1 VLGFFLEAVPAA
13 AIFFETAHSGP
24 LLSGRPTPVNSHS
37 DLISIVI
44 DEILRR
50 RTFAIISH
58 PDAGKTTLTDKR
70 LLFGGAIQLA
80 GEVKAR
86 GARRRVR
93 SDWMA
98 VERERGIS
106 VSSAV
111 NELRARGPRLQPAR
125 HAEPPEFQPTGI
137 PASTPIGSG

>member
-1 VLGFFLEAVPAA
+1 L
-13 AIFFETAHSGP
+13 
-24 LLSGRPTPVNSHS
+24 
-37 DLISIVI
+37 
-44 DEILRR
+44 
-50 RTFAIISH
+50 
-58 PDAGKTTLTDKR
+58 

-80 GEVKAR
+80 GEVTPR

-111 NELRARGPRLQPAR
+111 MSFEHEGLASTSSTRRTAR
-125 HAEPPEFQPTGI
+125 I
-137 PASTPIGSG
+137 SASTPTAP